1 MMHEDLFMDDDWDGM
16 EQLEEELFP
25 ITLTRNEIFFLD
37 DSLTMMIERDNT
49 MEMGLTT
56 MRPVSATGFLPAP
69 VSLIDKIGLALLQ
82 VTDPEQIET
91 EAIVHLDT
99 TELYMLRE
107 VCFSYSKVGKEQVG
121 FNLKRKFYTALY
133 KNEYDRAIK
142 VNKLLDSIDE
152 LIPKEE

>member
-16 EQLEEELFP
+16 EPLEEELFP
-25 ITLTRNEIFFLD
+25 ISLTRNEILFLD

-49 MEMGLTT
+49 MELGLTT
-56 MRPVSATGFLPAP
+56 MRPVAASGSLPGP

-82 VTDPEQIET
+82 VTDPEQIEK
-91 EAIVHLDT
+91 EAVVHLDT
-99 TELYMLRE
+99 TEIYMLRE
-107 VCFSYSKVGKEQVG
+107 ICFSYSKVGKEQVG
-121 FNLKRKFYTALY
+121 YNLKRKFYTALY
-133 KNEYDRAIK
+133 QNEYDRVVK

>member
-16 EQLEEELFP
+16 EPLEEELFP
-25 ITLTRNEIFFLD
+25 ISLTRNEILFLD

-49 MEMGLTT
+49 MELGLTT
-56 MRPVSATGFLPAP
+56 MRPVAASGSLPAP

-82 VTDPEQIET
+82 VTDPEQIEK
-91 EAIVHLDT
+91 EAVVHLDT
-99 TELYMLRE
+99 TEIYMLRE
-107 VCFSYSKVGKEQVG
+107 ICFSYSKVGKEQVG
-121 FNLKRKFYTALY
+121 YNLKRKFYTALY
-133 KNEYDRAIK
+133 QNEYDRVVK

>member
-16 EQLEEELFP
+16 EPLEEELFP
-25 ITLTRNEIFFLD
+25 ISLTRNEILFLD

-49 MEMGLTT
+49 MELGLTT
-56 MRPVSATGFLPAP
+56 MRPVAASGSLPAP

-82 VTDPEQIET
+82 VTDPGQIEK
-91 EAIVHLDT
+91 EAVVHLDT
-99 TELYMLRE
+99 TEIYMLRE
-107 VCFSYSKVGKEQVG
+107 ICFSYSKVGKEQVG
-121 FNLKRKFYTALY
+121 YNLKRKFYTALY
-133 KNEYDRAIK
+133 QNEYDRVVK